1 MVFVRLKT
9 VLEMNSSSMFKARL
23 PLKNLRIETF
33 ASNDFVT
40 TEATSRHNTL
50 KTSMNTGKFL
60 TLNSP
65 KNFEE
70 EFPKNE
76 ARPLMNRNSSV
87 PNLRSDLV
95 LPQITAPTTRNA
107 RITQNDSS
115 PRQTKGNQIVPKG
128 TIILQKKGNNV
139 KRSRNIEVDNRLD
152 FTCPIFLKQLRRLF
166 PQTNG
171 MRENKIM
178 IHDGGA
184 VYYVSS
190 KHAERILQYLE
201 DELKTSQK
209 LKANL
214 RSDSEVTDTFRNL
227 TDESKIIENLDSALT
242 EILAICDDALIE
254 YKHREPLNAHLK
266 NIVKI
271 GHQCLNSELVLY
283 CMYVQGQAYAGRNDI
298 KDAISHFKSYKSQ
311 CTPHKLFSHKVH
323 AYKNLGKCYQ
333 DLRKHKTAL
342 IYFTKFLQMA
352 WYLDSMKYEFL
363 AYDYIGRQYYYL
375 GKTEKANYYHS
386 KMTNGKSEP
395 KTSRFR
401 QVAVYRIAIN
411 KDTRNK
417 YLHYEQ
423 QANLGFIEGEDNFD
437 DEDREISSREE
448 AIDLPEVI
456 QDEVERKPHKHDSI
470 DSYGHSPERNEI
482 KPRRKLIMPK
492 KELKSPKGEKKGHK
506 RNFSGLDT
514 KIIHHGKGT
523 DSLAKLKE
531 LISVP
536 YPKLLRQ
543 KNPNDEIILSH
554 LSRNRNIR
562 TFNLSIGQE
571 LAYKNSLEGN
581 GVDPIGP
588 YEARKV
594 KKTLEKF
601 RANIELVKQ
610 SLQIFEVGNEIM
622 RNYLDSLPKQRK
634 TTVHKRK

>member
-1 MVFVRLKT
+1 
-9 VLEMNSSSMFKARL
+9 MNSSSLFKARL

-40 TEATSRHNTL
+40 TEATSRHNNL
-50 KTSMNTGKFL
+50 KTSMNTGKFS

-70 EFPKNE
+70 EFPKSE

-95 LPQITAPTTRNA
+95 LPQIAATTTRNA
-107 RITQNDSS
+107 GVVHHDSS
-115 PRQTKGNQIVPKG
+115 PRQAKAHIAPKG
-128 TIILQKKGNNV
+128 TIVLPKKGNV
-139 KRSRNIEVDNRLD
+139 PRLRKVEVDGRLD
-152 FTCPIFLKQLRRLF
+152 FTCPIFLKQLKRLF

-190 KHAERILQYLE
+190 KSAERILQFLE
-201 DELKTSQK
+201 DELQASKK
-209 LKANL
+209 LKASL
-214 RSDSEVTDTFRNL
+214 RADSEVNTETFRNL

-242 EILAICDDALIE
+242 EILAICEDALVD

-283 CMYVQGQAYAGRNDI
+283 CIYVQAQVYAGRNDI
-298 KDAISHFKSYKSQ
+298 KDAISYFKNYKSQ
-311 CTPHKLFSHKVH
+311 CIPHKLFSHKIH

-352 WYLDSMKYEFL
+352 WYLDSIKYEFL

-375 GKTEKANYYHS
+375 GKTEKAKHYHS

-423 QANLGFIEGEDNFD
+423 KANLGFIEGEENLD

-456 QDEVERKPHKHDSI
+456 QDDIERKPHKKEHDSI
-470 DSYGHSPERNEI
+470 DSCTHSPERSEI

-492 KELKSPKGEKKGHK
+492 KELKKSPKGEKKGHK

-514 KIIHHGKGT
+514 KIIHHGGGT

-571 LAYKNSLEGN
+571 LAYKNSLEAN
-581 GVDPIGP
+581 GLDPIGP

-601 RANIELVKQ
+601 RANLELVKQ

-622 RNYLDSLPKQRK
+622 QNYLDSLPKPRK